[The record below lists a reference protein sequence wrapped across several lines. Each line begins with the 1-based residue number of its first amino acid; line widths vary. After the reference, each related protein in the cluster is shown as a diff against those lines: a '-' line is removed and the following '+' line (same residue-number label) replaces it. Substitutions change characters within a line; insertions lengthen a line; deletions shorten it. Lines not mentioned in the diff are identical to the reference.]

1 MSESAKRRFD
11 YQRVLIPL
19 RRTGTCCEITRND
32 RQLPIRPSAPVN
44 YGKAVRLLHALETT
58 CPSYP
63 RFKLLGVIA
72 AGFVN
77 HNQCQSFS
85 VLQKKQKP
93 CPEVMVAK
101 NK

>member
-44 YGKAVRLLHALETT
+44 YGKAVRLLRALETT
-58 CPSYP
+58 CRSYP